1 MVLRKIYYWILI
13 ILFGLADINGQELLY
28 DEANVPRIKSRAV
41 KADLGGDINASP
53 LTTVILDASRS
64 KPQNGSLS
72 YEWTFAPNLIFK
84 EDYDYDESDALV
96 PYTPAET
103 GDFSADSKTSI
114 KRIITRNKYIELDIP
129 NVTKDTQFSVSLRV
143 QNHVGSTDSDSLIIT
158 VEAPIDESYV
168 TAFSDAVQEDQENIS
183 TFTVVDEPVEEYREP
198 LTETVINADY
208 LTIQPLNKQRLNPM
222 EVEIINSFIFDF
234 LQDRGIKNILDP
246 NRKIPNEVQVNKL
259 YQRTRLEPDTVLLVY
274 RDTLSV
280 NDDRS
285 GFQEAPIDT
294 IVKDIVG
301 DTTGGME
308 IHLVYR
314 RYETVTAI
322 DTLFFTEVVD
332 TTLRYN
338 FNCQGYDCAAEN
350 AYLEQAGQVLAWGIN
365 DYSELEFHYFTLNDI
380 YAGEPSSRWIAEPIV
395 LSPYAD
401 STLRYPESVGID
413 SDGSLVVAAG
423 NRQKVFRLGQDL
435 HPLNAIENESF
446 KDAMIFPGG
455 IASGYLGELYVT
467 DKYAHSIYKIYEG
480 EFNTVFSASRDKDGI
495 VLQGEPTA
503 PTSICVN
510 PQGEVVVLFEGDG
523 SIHKFDLKGQ
533 KAMLLK
539 PGILDSPS
547 DIALSSN
554 GSLFVTSSDLH
565 QVFRVANDST
575 AVPIAGTQGGT
586 GAAMDGVMSIESFLG
601 APVSIDF
608 DASDRLYIADNAFGS
623 IRVVSPDGMINTLTE
638 KDNRVFDVAQMRIS
652 DYGLTTVY
660 TTHTLGHEVTR
671 VRYHTASNSSKFHY
685 IYFPHYTIK
694 HEGIYGLEDS
704 IRIALESV
712 LTGPAPKEKRSIISR
727 LKESNRRFSEYL
739 KRNPLF
745 FGLLLLL
752 INQGVSAAL
761 GDGGSSDLPPDFP
774 F

>member
-1 MVLRKIYYWILI
+1 M
-13 ILFGLADINGQELLY
+13 
-28 DEANVPRIKSRAV
+28 
-41 KADLGGDINASP
+41 
-53 LTTVILDASRS
+53 
-64 KPQNGSLS
+64 
-72 YEWTFAPNLIFK
+72 
-84 EDYDYDESDALV
+84 
-96 PYTPAET
+96 
-103 GDFSADSKTSI
+103 
-114 KRIITRNKYIELDIP
+114 
-129 NVTKDTQFSVSLRV
+129 
-143 QNHVGSTDSDSLIIT
+143 
-158 VEAPIDESYV
+158 
-168 TAFSDAVQEDQENIS
+168 
-183 TFTVVDEPVEEYREP
+183 
-198 LTETVINADY
+198 
-208 LTIQPLNKQRLNPM
+208 
-222 EVEIINSFIFDF
+222 
-234 LQDRGIKNILDP
+234 
-246 NRKIPNEVQVNKL
+246 
-259 YQRTRLEPDTVLLVY
+259 
-274 RDTLSV
+274 
-280 NDDRS
+280 
-285 GFQEAPIDT
+285 
-294 IVKDIVG
+294 
-301 DTTGGME
+301 
-308 IHLVYR
+308 
-314 RYETVTAI
+314 
-322 DTLFFTEVVD
+322 VD

-423 NRQKVFRLGQDL
+423 NRQKVYRLGQDL

-495 VLQGEPTA
+495 VVQGEPTA

-652 DYGLTTVY
+652 DHDLTTVY

-704 IRIALESV
+704 MRIALESV

-739 KRNPLF
+739 KRNPLL

>member
-1 MVLRKIYYWILI
+1 MVLRKIYYWILL
-13 ILFGLADINGQELLY
+13 ILLGLADINGQELLY
-28 DEANVPRIKSRAV
+28 DEANVPRIKSRAI
-41 KADLGGDINASP
+41 KADLGGDIKASP
-53 LTTVILDASRS
+53 FTTVILDASRS

-84 EDYDYDESDALV
+84 EDYDYDESDALI

-143 QNHVGSTDSDSLIIT
+143 QNHVGSTDSDSLVIT

-259 YQRTRLEPDTVLLVY
+259 YQRARLEPDTVLLVY